1 MSKKWHVNED
11 KAWFKKWWP
20 EDIPKNIEF
29 EEISMGEFFER
40 ARKEYGSLN
49 HMWFLETWWTYEETG
64 QAVDR
69 VATALDTLG
78 VKKGDALAFLMPNS
92 PQYIICYYACQKLGV
107 IPVGI
112 NPTYKSLEILHFM
125 EIINPKALICLE
137 MLYNL
142 KLKPII
148 DKTSIEFIV
157 TTEITDLVK
166 GNSNLNDF
174 IAKKTQNIQKPKID
188 FQPSYNFY
196 ELLSTEP
203 NLPKVDIDPLND
215 PAGYFMTGGTTGLP
229 KACVVTHYNFTSVA
243 TLIKY
248 KLGKEKIEGIAQVG
262 INPFFHISGSLNCIN
277 TPTNI
282 GGYVIIFPK
291 APKVEELLKTMD
303 RLPTPQGVSMS
314 IAEIIYKRI
323 ADFPDVDKYK
333 NALKKFRINTCG
345 AGPLHK
351 PIRDKYEAVTG
362 GTLVDGYGLTESTGL
377 VSAGNFWS
385 EYPIG
390 SIGLPGPSV
399 DWAIFDPDDFEKGPI
414 ADGLPGSKYGKENS
428 GELCACGPQMF
439 KEYLNQPEETADTL
453 KEWDGRIWLRTGDIG
468 YMDEDGTV
476 TLHDRKK
483 QLIKVAG
490 HSVFPTEVET
500 MLMRH
505 ECVSDAAVAGLPD
518 PEGKVGEITKAWV
531 QLQPDCK
538 GKITEYQLSAW
549 MNENFTYWKC
559 PKLIEFIEQIPKNMI
574 GKVQKRQLQES
585 DPLWKKD

>member
-69 VATALDTLG
+69 VATALDNLG
-78 VKKGDALAFLMPNS
+78 VKKGDALAFLMLNS
-92 PQYIICYYACQKLGV
+92 PQYIICYFACQKLGA
-107 IPVGI
+107 IPVGV

-142 KLKPII
+142 NVKPII
-148 DKTSIEFIV
+148 DKTSIEFII

-174 IAKKTQNIQKPKID
+174 IAKKTQNVQKPKID

-229 KACVVTHYNFTSVA
+229 KACVLTHYNFTSVA
-243 TLIKY
+243 TMVRY
-248 KLGKEKIEGIAQVG
+248 KTGKEKAEGIAQIG
-262 INPFFHISGSLNCIN
+262 MNPFFHISGSLKVTNSIN
-277 TPTNI
+277 NGSI
-282 GGYVIIFPK
+282 LIIFPK
-291 APKVEELLKTMD
+291 APKVEELLKIID
-303 RLPTPQGVSMS
+303 RLPTPNGVVMGSP
-314 IAEIIYKRI
+314 EIIYKRI
-323 ADFPDVDKYK
+323 ADFSNVDKYK
-333 NALKKFRINTCG
+333 NALTKLILNTCG

-351 PIRDKYEAVTG
+351 PIRDKFEAVTG
-362 GTLVDGYGLTESTGL
+362 GRLVDTYGLTESTGF
-377 VSAGNFWS
+377 VSVGNLFS
-385 EYPIG
+385 DYPIG
-390 SIGLPGPSV
+390 TIGLPGSSV
-399 DWAIFDPDDFEKGPI
+399 DWAIFDLDNFKKGPI

-468 YMDEDGTV
+468 YMSEDGTV

-490 HSVFPTEVET
+490 HSVFPTEVEN

-531 QLQPDCK
+531 QLQPECK
-538 GKITEYQLSAW
+538 GKITEDQLIAW
-549 MNENFTYWKC
+549 MNENYTYWKC
-559 PKLIEFIEQIPKNMI
+559 PKFIEFIEQIPKNMI
-574 GKVQKRQLQES
+574 GKVQRRQLQES

>member
-1 MSKKWHVNED
+1 MPKKWYVNEE

-20 EDIPKNIEF
+20 KDIPKNVDF
-29 EEISMGEFFER
+29 EEITMGEFFER
-40 ARKEYGSLN
+40 ARTKYSSLS

-69 VATALDTLG
+69 VATTLNNLG

-125 EIINPKALICLE
+125 EITNPKALICLE
-137 MLYNL
+137 MLYDL
-142 KLKPII
+142 KIKPII
-148 DKTSIEFIV
+148 DKIHIEFIV
-157 TTEITDLVK
+157 ATTISDLVK
-166 GNSNLNDF
+166 GSLNFKDF
-174 IAKKTQNIQKPKID
+174 ITKMAQNIQKPKID

-229 KACVVTHYNFTSVA
+229 KACVLTHYNFTSVA
-243 TLIKY
+243 TMVRY

-262 INPFFHISGSLNCIN
+262 INPFFHISGSLKVTNSIN
-277 TPTNI
+277 NGSI
-282 GGYVIIFPK
+282 LIIFPK
-291 APKVEELLKTMD
+291 APKVEELLKTID
-303 RLPTPQGVSMS
+303 RLPTPLGVVMGSP
-314 IAEIIYKRI
+314 EIIYKRI

-333 NALKKFRINTCG
+333 NVLTKFRLNTCG

-351 PIRDKYEAVTG
+351 PIRDKYEAITG
-362 GTLVDGYGLTESTGL
+362 GRLVDAYGLTESTGMI
-377 VSAGNFWS
+377 STGNLFS
-385 EYPIG
+385 DYPIG
-390 SIGLPGPSV
+390 TIGLPGSSV
-399 DWAIFDPDDFEKGPI
+399 DWAIFDPDNFEKGPI

-468 YMDEDGTV
+468 FMNEDGTV
-476 TLHDRKK
+476 SLHDRKK

-531 QLQPDCK
+531 QLKPECK
-538 GKITEYQLSAW
+538 GKLNEDELSKW
-549 MNENFTYWKC
+549 MNENYTYWKC

-574 GKVQKRQLQES
+574 GKVQRRQLQEADS
-585 DPLWKKD
+585 LWKKN